1 MKLADIID
9 TFITGD
15 WGEESP
21 TQDTPNAAYCVRGAD
36 IVPITNHNFTDIP
49 QRYVCDRTKETKL
62 LAAGDLVIEKSGGS
76 PTQSTGRIVYVSED
90 LIKAKGN
97 VVCSN
102 FCTAFRVKAGWNPL
116 YVYYFW
122 QNVYN
127 HGAFFNFEGKTSG
140 IKNLQLDNALSAID
154 IEYLPLEKQNQIVA
168 SLASIDEKIKV
179 NRQINDNL
187 EAMAKQLYDYWFV
200 QFDFPNE
207 EGKPYKSNGGAMVWN
222 EKLKREIP
230 QRWSDCV
237 LGDYIGRITNGLNPR
252 KNFVLGSGNNYYV
265 TIRSLVGTTIDW
277 NNCDRCDDEALSKIN
292 SRSQL
297 QIGDIIFSAIGTI
310 GRTYYILEEPTN
322 WNISETS
329 FTLRAKE
336 NVPNDFFYG
345 MLRSNEIQ
353 IKADKAAMGST
364 LRCLVMDSL
373 CSLQYIEI
381 PNYMMK
387 LFAAKVSPLYRQI
400 HRNNKEIAELTK
412 QRDKLLPLLMNGQAM
427 VNYHLSASFLSSLIL
442 YRDQYKF
449 YDMKET
455 IIQAVLDGMRAV
467 LTENQLDLL
476 TDVTRKALSEC
487 EITPKATEEEQRN
500 KENVELLGAFISSKK
515 VEGCSDKTIHY
526 YKSSIEKLIATV
538 KKNVCD
544 ISTNDIRCYLA
555 EQQEQRVLSKVTIDN
570 LRRIY
575 SSFFSWLEDEDYITK
590 SPVRRIHK
598 VRTDALVKEVL
609 TDENIEVLRDSCQE
623 LRDIAMIDLLLSTGI
638 RVGELVKINRED
650 IDFQERQCVVFG
662 KGNKE
667 REVYFNAR
675 TKIHLKKY
683 LEQRTDTNPALFVS
697 LHEPHTRLTIS
708 GVEVRLRQLGKRVNL
723 NKVHPHKFRRTLA
736 TMAIDKG
743 MPIEQVQKMLG
754 HVKIDTTLHYA
765 MVNQTNV
772 KIAHRKFLN

>member
-1 MKLADIID
+1 MLSA
-9 TFITGD
+9 
-15 WGEESP
+15 
-21 TQDTPNAAYCVRGAD
+21 
-36 IVPITNHNFTDIP
+36 
-49 QRYVCDRTKETKL
+49 
-62 LAAGDLVIEKSGGS
+62 
-76 PTQSTGRIVYVSED
+76 
-90 LIKAKGN
+90 
-97 VVCSN
+97 
-102 FCTAFRVKAGWNPL
+102 
-116 YVYYFW
+116 
-122 QNVYN
+122 
-127 HGAFFNFEGKTSG
+127 EGKP
-140 IKNLQLDNALSAID
+140 
-154 IEYLPLEKQNQIVA
+154 LP
-168 SLASIDEKIKV
+168 
-179 NRQINDNL
+179 INDNL

-207 EGKPYKSNGGAMVWN
+207 EGKPYKSSGGAMVWN
-222 EKLKREIP
+222 KKLKREIP
-230 QRWSDCV
+230 QGWHCGTLLDIAE
-237 LGDYIGRITNGLNPR
+237 YTNGLACQKYRPTDNNKLPVIKIKEMHDGLSADTEWVKADIPNDVKVFDGDVLFSWSASLEVMLWAYGNGGLNQHIFKVTSKNGYPR
-252 KNFVLGSGNNYYV
+252 SFYFYQLIHYV
-265 TIRSLVGTTIDW
+265 GVFKQIAEARKTTMGHITQDHLRQSTIALPPNIDVA
-277 NNCDRCDDEALSKIN
+277 NK
-292 SRSQL
+292 
-297 QIGDIIFSAIGTI
+297 
-310 GRTYYILEEPTN
+310 LEEKLCPIFDAIVKN
-322 WNISETS
+322 NQ
-329 FTLRAKE
+329 
-336 NVPNDFFYG
+336 
-345 MLRSNEIQ
+345 EIM
-353 IKADKAAMGST
+353 A
-364 LRCLVMDSL
+364 
-373 CSLQYIEI
+373 
-381 PNYMMK
+381 
-387 LFAAKVSPLYRQI
+387 
-400 HRNNKEIAELTK
+400 LTK
-412 QRDKLLPLLMNGQAM
+412 QRDELLPLLMNGQAT
-427 VNYHLSASFLSSLIL
+427 VNYHLSVLFLSSLIL

-449 YDMKET
+449 YDMKEK

-467 LTENQLDLL
+467 LTDNQLELL

-487 EITPKATEEEQRN
+487 EITPKLAEEEQRN
-500 KENVELLGAFISSKK
+500 KENAELLGAFISSKK

-555 EQQEQRVLSKVTIDN
+555 DQQEQRGLSKVTIDN
-570 LRRIY
+570 LRRIF

-623 LRDIAMIDLLLSTGI
+623 IRDVAMVDLLLSTGM

-650 IDFQERQCVVFG
+650 IDFHERQCVVLG

-765 MVNQTNV
+765 MVNQANV

>member
-1 MKLADIID
+1 MEKYKLSELIVIKNGRDHKD
-9 TFITGD
+9 LPNGD
-15 WGEESP
+15 YPVFGSGGIMRYVNSYLYDKP
-21 TQDTPNAAYCVRGAD
+21 SVLLPRKGSLSNIQYSDTPFWTVDTLYYTEINEELVSPYYLYRYLRLLDMSRLDSGTG
-36 IVPITNHNFTDIP
+36 VPSMTFDSYYNINVFLPNIEE
-49 QRYVCDRTKETKL
+49 QRR
-62 LAAGDLVIEKSGGS
+62 
-76 PTQSTGRIVYVSED
+76 
-90 LIKAKGN
+90 
-97 VVCSN
+97 
-102 FCTAFRVKAGWNPL
+102 
-116 YVYYFW
+116 
-122 QNVYN
+122 
-127 HGAFFNFEGKTSG
+127 
-140 IKNLQLDNALSAID
+140 
-154 IEYLPLEKQNQIVA
+154 VA
-168 SLASIDEKIKV
+168 SILQKIDAKIAL
-179 NRQINDNL
+179 NHQINDNL

-207 EGKPYKSNGGAMVWN
+207 EGKPYKSSGGAVVWN
-222 EKLKREIP
+222 ERLKCEIP
-230 QRWSDCV
+230 QGWSGVSLKDLALTSRNAITPVENEVYQHFSIPSFDACGSYSLDNGSDIKSDKFV
-237 LGDYIGRITNGLNPR
+237 LQEGQLLVSKLNPWFNR
-252 KNFVLGSGNNYYV
+252 VVWVPK
-265 TIRSLVGTTIDW
+265 GTNMI
-277 NNCDRCDDEALSKIN
+277 
-292 SRSQL
+292 
-297 QIGDIIFSAIGTI
+297 
-310 GRTYYILEEPTN
+310 
-322 WNISETS
+322 
-329 FTLRAKE
+329 
-336 NVPNDFFYG
+336 
-345 MLRSNEIQ
+345 
-353 IKADKAAMGST
+353 GST
-364 LRCLVMDSL
+364 EFVVLNPNNESESGYIYSVIKSPKFIAY
-373 CSLQYIEI
+373 CSQ
-381 PNYMMK
+381 
-387 LFAAKVSPLYRQI
+387 AATGTSHSQRRVSPDVLMAFKVGYEQGVVQKYGCLI
-400 HRNNKEIAELTK
+400 EKIQKQQAELLSEIAILTK
-412 QRDKLLPLLMNGQAM
+412 QRDELLPLLMNGQAT
-427 VNYHLSASFLSSLIL
+427 VNYHLSASFHSSFIL

-467 LTENQLDLL
+467 LTDNQLDLL

-500 KENVELLGAFISSKK
+500 KENAELLGAFISSKK

-544 ISTNDIRCYLA
+544 IVTNDIRCYLA
-555 EQQEQRVLSKVTIDN
+555 EQQEQRELSKVTIDN
-570 LRRIY
+570 LRRIF

-623 LRDIAMIDLLLSTGI
+623 MRDVAMIDLLLSTGM

-708 GVEVRLRQLGKRVNL
+708 GVEVRLRQLGKRVNMH
-723 NKVHPHKFRRTLA
+723 KVHPHKFRRTLA

-765 MVNQTNV
+765 MVNQANV
-772 KIAHRKFLN
+772 KAAHRKFLN